1 MPNGR
6 PGDHPVTDLMV
17 WGTPQFD
24 DELDAVIREF
34 ETLRPKYEMDERGDP
49 MWDQPPLA
57 KLIFAAK
64 VDPDAREKLRAAP
77 IGAVARISCAR
88 DTDPR
93 CCPRRTEPPTPA
105 APRSSD
111 TAGVTA
117 RTER

>member
-1 MPNGR
+1 MPNRR

-64 VDPDAREKLRAAP
+64 VDPDAREKLRAEL
-77 IGAVARISCAR
+77 VV
-88 DTDPR
+88 R
-93 CCPRRTEPPTPA
+93 CERFRREQPEGPSPT
-105 APRSSD
+105 
-111 TAGVTA
+111 
-117 RTER
+117 